1 MIISFILSAMM
12 LATLG
17 AGLALRHRAPGIG
30 LAIVLAATVGLY
42 FIWMPEHLTM
52 VAEAV
57 GVGRGTDLLL
67 YLWVSLTMLAFA
79 GLVLELRHLQRQLT
93 LLARE
98 QALSRAREESAR
110 ELPVAG
116 TRNEPQAANDAT
128 PSPP

>member
-17 AGLALRHRAPGIG
+17 AGLALRRRAPAIG
-30 LAIVLAATVGLY
+30 LAIALAATAGLY
-42 FIWMPEHLTM
+42 FIWVPEHLTM
-52 VAEAV
+52 FAEAV

-98 QALSRAREESAR
+98 QALSRARDEAAGK
-110 ELPVAG
+110 LPAAG